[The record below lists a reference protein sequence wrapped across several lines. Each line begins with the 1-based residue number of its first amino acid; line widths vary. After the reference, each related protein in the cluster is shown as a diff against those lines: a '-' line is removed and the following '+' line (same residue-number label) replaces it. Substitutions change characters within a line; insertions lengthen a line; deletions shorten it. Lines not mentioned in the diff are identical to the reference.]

1 MKKYYKVAHAGVG
14 PIPKSKELT
23 SYGLDVLLDSFIH
36 WKYEDSWFTD
46 EHGEYFRNKNLN
58 IDKLYL
64 TDEDADNEII
74 INNLFSKLYD
84 FYTNKLETDKCLDI
98 GDYNIIIKEDT
109 NNDKI
114 NK

>member
-36 WKYEDSWFTD
+36 WKYEESWFTD
-46 EHGEYFRNKNLN
+46 EQGEYFHNKNLN

-64 TDEDADNEII
+64 TDEDCNNEII
-74 INNLFSKLYD
+74 INNLFNNLYD
-84 FYTNKLETDKCLDI
+84 FYINKLENDKYLDI
-98 GDYNIIIKEDT
+98 GVYDIIIKEV
-109 NNDKI
+109 
-114 NK
+114 